1 MQEFIKLNTEPS
13 DVIRLFPDLFP
24 KDPISKQLN
33 QSALA
38 KLNVPTLDGKDLEL
52 GLLALAEYLTEVRFN
67 LMRQMHQQKTPN
79 DKTLIDLS
87 IIDTTLLKCYLQVSS
102 RANQKIRSIWVTHDY
117 EKEHKRILMEMCF
130 LHSCR
135 RTTHWLRPSSGATT
149 ATWSS
154 RRKLCGNIR
163 SSAS

>member
-1 MQEFIKLNTEPS
+1 MFIWQEISDGNSEEKTTTKNRIQTCYAIDLFVNKYFKESMQEFIKLNTEPS

-67 LMRQMHQQKTPN
+67 LMRQMHEQKTPN

-87 IIDTTLLKCYLQVSS
+87 IIDTTLLKCYLQV
-102 RANQKIRSIWVTHDY
+102 NFI
-117 EKEHKRILMEMCF
+117 F
-130 LHSCR
+130 
-135 RTTHWLRPSSGATT
+135 
-149 ATWSS
+149 
-154 RRKLCGNIR
+154 GN
-163 SSAS
+163 